1 MNFNKLIQSFQ
12 DTHEIFQSRAF
23 QSVNMNLTLRNWMYG
38 MYIFEYEQ
46 NGQDKANYGESLIKE
61 IAKKF
66 KKSKIKGLSFTNLN
80 IFRQFYLAYPQII
93 QTVSE
98 YMDLNKFTQ
107 ILAVKKVEDKK
118 IQTVSEQFITAEILI
133 KQLSF
138 SHFVELIKC
147 ENNLQ
152 RSFYEIECI
161 KGTWSVRELKRQMN
175 SLLFERTGLSKN
187 KEKLLQISN
196 KKTEKNSPQEIIR
209 DPYFFEFAGLKA
221 KDVFTENE
229 LETALFTHIQEFL
242 LELGKGFTFEARQK
256 RISIG
261 GEYFKI
267 DMVFYHRILKC
278 HILIELKIRDFKYS
292 DVTQLNVYLN
302 YYKKYEM
309 TEGDNPPIGILLC
322 TSKNEQL
329 VEFATE
335 GVDNQMFISKY
346 KIALPSKEELKKL
359 LQSEI
364 KNFKNLK

>member
-12 DTHEIFQSRAF
+12 DTHKIFQSRAF
-23 QSVNMNLTLRNWMYG
+23 QSVNMNLTLRNWIYG

-46 NGQDKANYGESLIKE
+46 NGQDKANYGESLMKE
-61 IAKKF
+61 IAKKL

-80 IFRQFYLAYPQII
+80 IFRQFYLTYPQM
-93 QTVSE
+93 SK
-98 YMDLNKFTQ
+98 YLDLNTFTQ
-107 ILAVKKVEDKK
+107 ILNVKKIENQK
-118 IQTVSEQFITAEILI
+118 IQTPSEQLISAEILI

-152 RSFYEIECI
+152 RNFYEIECI

-175 SLLFERTGLSKN
+175 SLLFERTGFSKN
-187 KEKLLQISN
+187 KEKLLQKSN
-196 KKTEKNSPQEIIR
+196 KKAEKISPQEIIR
-209 DPYFFEFAGLKA
+209 DPYFFEFLGLKA

-229 LETALFTHIQEFL
+229 LETALLTHIQDFL

-278 HILIELKIRDFKYS
+278 HVLIELKIRDFKYS